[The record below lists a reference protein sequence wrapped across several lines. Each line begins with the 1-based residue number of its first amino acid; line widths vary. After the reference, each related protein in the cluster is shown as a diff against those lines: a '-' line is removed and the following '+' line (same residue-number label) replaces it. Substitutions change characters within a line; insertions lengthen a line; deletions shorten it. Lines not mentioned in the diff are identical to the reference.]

1 MTKFTANGALAY
13 STYLG
18 GSGGENGNGIAVDG
32 SGQAYVIGS
41 TGSLDFPT
49 LQASQ
54 PTLGGGGSDAFVTKF
69 TALGALAYSTYLGGS
84 GGENGRGIAVDG
96 SGQAYVTGGTGSG
109 DFPTLQASQPTLRG
123 FDDAFV
129 TKFTALGALAYSTY
143 LGGSDG
149 VYFEQGNGIAV
160 DGSGQ
165 AYVTGITSSSDFPTV
180 TPLQATLAGVTDAF
194 VTKLTVNGA
203 LAYSTYLGGNNR
215 GASIEGVEEGRGI
228 AVDGA
233 GQAYVTG
240 STPSSDFP
248 TLHASQSAPGGL
260 DDAFVTKLTV
270 NGALAYSTYLGGS
283 VFDYGSGIAVDG
295 SGQAY
300 VIGSTGSLD
309 FPTLQAS
316 QPTLL
321 GALAYS
327 TYLGG
332 SVFDYGSGIAVD
344 GSGQAYVTGFTGSL
358 DFPTLHASQPAL
370 RGSSDAFVTK
380 ITNTNL
386 VNDLVTLVPVL
397 STYRTTDDPTGCPS
411 GFVGTFSFDAWLTNK
426 TSSPPLSDLAVQV
439 KTLSNGNLLQNADGG
454 PGGVGS
460 TVTVLKRHGYTDGTL
475 SRSEFVDVH
484 FSICLKERK
493 PFSFFVDVLGMRQ
506 E

>member
-1 MTKFTANGALAY
+1 M
-13 STYLG
+13 
-18 GSGGENGNGIAVDG
+18 DG

-300 VIGSTGSLD
+300 V
-309 FPTLQAS
+309 
-316 QPTLL
+316 
-321 GALAYS
+321 
-327 TYLGG
+327 
-332 SVFDYGSGIAVD
+332 
-344 GSGQAYVTGFTGSL
+344 TGFTGSL